1 MEANKMTTKGKIGGA
16 VAGAAALIVGLS
28 SIYTLNETQQAV
40 VTAQG
45 KPVRVYVGSFEAGK
59 CDPERVNL
67 VRGWA
72 DQHGYKDISVEC
84 SQGIG
89 GTGLHTKIPF
99 WENVVKLPDQLVEYN
114 SQPETVQTKD
124 KRQLI
129 VDNYSKFYIENPLS
143 YYLKVGG
150 DLNSGIRKLDDIVYS
165 IIRDNI
171 AKQDFNENIR
181 TTDRQ
186 VMALDGPVTL
196 DKIEYGREETL
207 KDIIQQSHEAVG
219 NLGMSLVDVRFIKV
233 ELPEQNE
240 LAVYDRMINER
251 NRIAALYKAEGESE
265 NVNIRS
271 NADMVAAQTK
281 ANAQQQAGDLL
292 GQGESEA
299 AKIYTSASEKDSG
312 FFSFWRTLKAYDS
325 AYGTPGNT
333 KVILTTDSDFNQ
345 ELFNAQE
352 PAQK

>member
-1 MEANKMTTKGKIGGA
+1 MEANKMTTKGIIGRA
-16 VAGAAALIVGLS
+16 VAGTAALIVGLS
-28 SIYTLNETQQAV
+28 SIYTIGETQQAV
-40 VTAQG
+40 VIAQG

-59 CDPERVNL
+59 CDPERIEITKE
-67 VRGWA
+67 WA
-72 DQHGYKDISVEC
+72 DQNGKDVSVEC
-84 SQGIG
+84 SKGVG
-89 GTGLHTKIPF
+89 GTGLHFKIPF

-143 YYLKVGG
+143 YYLNAGS

-219 NLGMSLVDVRFIKV
+219 KLGMSLVDVRFIKV

-240 LAVYDRMINER
+240 LAVYNRMINER
-251 NRIAALYKAEGESE
+251 TRIASLYKAEGESE
-265 NVNIRS
+265 YMKIKS
-271 NADMVAAQTK
+271 NADKTAAQTR
-281 ANAQQQAGDLL
+281 ANAQEQAGDLL